1 MMERNK
7 AKEVKKINKEKSAQ
21 VAAFFDLDG
30 TLLPLP
36 SLERRF
42 FQALRRRGEIPLRNY
57 FLWLREAV
65 RLLPHGIRAV
75 TQTNKMYLKGLKSVN
90 ESDAEDRNEFSAHA
104 SGHRTGG
111 QASAP
116 SLKSASGRMRNNP
129 RWPVPRFF
137 EKALE
142 RVTWHAKQGHAVV
155 LVSGTLE
162 PLANVAAQAL
172 QAELA
177 NRGANAKI
185 HVCATRLEEIG
196 GRWTGRILGESM
208 FGEGKVRAVKKLAEE
223 WNLDLS
229 HCFAYA
235 DSAADQPML
244 ASVGN
249 PMAVNPS
256 RSLAHAAKKQGWL
269 VLDWQ
274 KEEKSTRRMRSLFT
288 AQRRPN
294 KVPLLQSGKT
304 RHVEPCA

>member
-1 MMERNK
+1 MENSEVRDLKKVNEEK
-7 AKEVKKINKEKSAQ
+7 NAKIT
-21 VAAFFDLDG
+21 AFFDLDG

-42 FQALRRRGEIPLRNY
+42 FLTLRRRGEIPLRNY
-57 FLWLREAV
+57 FAWLREAI
-65 RLLPHGIRAV
+65 RLLPHGTRAV
-75 TQTNKMYLKGLKSVN
+75 KQTNKMYLKGVKSLN

-104 SGHRTGG
+104 SGHRAEG

-129 RWPVPRFF
+129 RSPVPRFF
-137 EKALE
+137 EEALE
-142 RVTWHAKQGHAVV
+142 RVAQHAKLGHAIV

-162 PLANVAAQAL
+162 PLANAVAPHL
-172 QAELA
+172 HAELA
-177 NRGANAKI
+177 NRGLNVKI

-249 PMAVNPS
+249 PLAANPS
-256 RSLAHAAKKQGWL
+256 RKLAHTAKKHGWL
-269 VLDWQ
+269 VLNWQ
-274 KEEKSTRRMRSLFT
+274 KEEKSTRRMRSLRT
-288 AQRRPN
+288 APKRPS

-304 RHVEPCA
+304 RSMEPCT